1 MEDKQ
6 AKKELSREEKLSL
19 KYIFIK
25 HKIIEHF
32 DRGCRYVNV
41 AKIVCAIL
49 FLIYSF
55 LYVAVGK
62 ESDSP
67 ITWLLFWIFFIF
79 LLVFV
84 FMIID
89 YTKYLISEKLIP
101 YLKDDD
107 QLEFGEYD
115 VLVENEDE
123 DDNEEEEDED

>member
-41 AKIVCAIL
+41 AKIVCTIL

-123 DDNEEEEDED
+123 DDNLEEEDED